1 MRFGVSGQFRLE
13 VAGGATTEWFD
24 NLITDAGLDQIGLG
38 DYLTWCA
45 LGTGSTAPAPS
56 DTGLD
61 TLLVTTNNLTSSS
74 TEAGKHT
81 VRFVFPA
88 GTATG
93 LLTEV
98 GIGWTLEG
106 TPLFSRA
113 VLPEALEVKAT
124 QSLTVRY
131 ELTLTPPATDEV
143 YQITLT
149 GGVLTT
155 CTARAAYVGNSANW
169 AWGLSGTKIEFA
181 LGPDSAP
188 INYDGAIGLTSA
200 SPSGT
205 AAPCSSRVLEGYVP
219 GSHCLE
225 MEGRWNLDRGNF
237 QEAAGTAATLVL
249 TNGYG
254 AYQIGFDPPL
264 IKTCYDTLKL
274 TYRVSWSRVE

>member
-1 MRFGVSGQFRLE
+1 MKFGISGQFQLQ
-13 VAGGATTEWFD
+13 VDDGPPTPWFD

-45 LGTGSTAPAPS
+45 LGTGSTAATPS
-56 DTGLD
+56 DTALA

-74 TEAGKHT
+74 IAAGKHT
-81 VRFVFPA
+81 VRFVFPK

-93 LLTEV
+93 LIAEV
-98 GIGWTLEG
+98 GIGWNLEG

-124 QSLTVRY
+124 QSLTVLY
-131 ELTLTPPATDEV
+131 ELTLTPPAVDEV

-155 CTARAAYVGNSANW
+155 CTARAAYVGNAADW
-169 AWGLSGTKIEFA
+169 AWGLPGTKIEFA

-188 INYDGAIGLTSA
+188 INYDGTIGLVTSYPA
-200 SPSGT
+200 GNDE
-205 AAPCSSRVLEGYVP
+205 PCSSRVLQDYVP
-219 GSHCLE
+219 GSHYLE

-237 QEAAGTAATLVL
+237 PGAAGTAATLVL

>member
-1 MRFGVSGQFRLE
+1 MRFGVSGQFQLQ
-13 VAGGATTEWFD
+13 VDDGPSTPWFD
-24 NLITDAGLDQIGLG
+24 NLITEAGLDQIGLG

-45 LGTGSTAPAPS
+45 LGTGSTAPAPA
-56 DTGLD
+56 DTALA

-74 TEAGKHT
+74 IEAGKHT

-98 GIGWTLEG
+98 GIGWDMTG

-113 VLPEALEVKAT
+113 VLPEALEVNAT
-124 QSLTVRY
+124 QSLTVLY
-131 ELTLTPPATDEV
+131 ELTLTPPAVDEV

-155 CTARAAYVGNSANW
+155 CTARAAYVGNAADW
-169 AWGLSGTKIEFA
+169 AWGLPGTKIEFA

-188 INYDGAIGLTSA
+188 INYDGAIGLTTA
-200 SPSGT
+200 FPAGT
-205 AAPCSSRVLEGYVP
+205 AAPCSSRVLADYVP
-219 GSHCLE
+219 GSHYLE
-225 MEGRWNLDRGNF
+225 MEGRWNLSIGNF
-237 QEAAGTAATLVL
+237 PDGVDATLVC

-254 AYQIGFDPPL
+254 AYQIGFDPP
-264 IKTCYDTLKL
+264 IVRTCYDSLKL
-274 TYRVSWSRVE
+274 TYRVSWDRVA